1 MSAVGAAS
9 RAMAPFECRVDGARV
24 VVDATPMMLFA
35 DVLELCARRA
45 GGEIVISKRD
55 GGTDDDDRATHD
67 ALVNGRL
74 ATRETVESPLRFL
87 NLGRGGKVELVRRE
101 RDGRAR
107 EDGDARTRTR
117 APATGTGTGTR
128 ARRRRR
134 RRRRMVDERTNRKR
148 SCRCRRSIVSIE

>member
-87 NLGRGGKVELVRRE
+87 NLGRGGKVELVL
-101 RDGRAR
+101 
-107 EDGDARTRTR
+107 
-117 APATGTGTGTR
+117 
-128 ARRRRR
+128 
-134 RRRRMVDERTNRKR
+134 
-148 SCRCRRSIVSIE
+148 SLIHI